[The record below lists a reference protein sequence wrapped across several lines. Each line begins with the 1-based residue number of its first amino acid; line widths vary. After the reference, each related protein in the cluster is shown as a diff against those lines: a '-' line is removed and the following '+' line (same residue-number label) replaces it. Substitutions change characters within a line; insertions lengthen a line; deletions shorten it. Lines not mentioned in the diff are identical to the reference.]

1 MNIRYWR
8 SSSTD
13 FLKTVPADD
22 LNQQFISKILD
33 IDCDMKQDN
42 LMIQISNHKRLIN
55 GKIKREILTVIA
67 SVYDCLEYLS
77 LAMTKM
83 KVFLQRLWEGDKD

>member
-1 MNIRYWR
+1 MRYWR

-33 IDCDMKQDN
+33 IDCDKKQDN
-42 LMIQISNHKRLIN
+42 LMIQISNHKRIIN
-55 GKIKREILTVIA
+55 GKIKREILAIIA
-67 SVYDCLEYLS
+67 SVYDRLEYLS
-77 LAMTKM
+77 LAVTKM